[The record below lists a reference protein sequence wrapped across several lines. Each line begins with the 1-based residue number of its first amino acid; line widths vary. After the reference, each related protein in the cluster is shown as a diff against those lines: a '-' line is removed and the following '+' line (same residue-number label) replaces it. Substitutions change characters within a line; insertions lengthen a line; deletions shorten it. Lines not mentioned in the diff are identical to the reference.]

1 MAGGHVCRP
10 GACAPKVGRDC
21 ATQRRQG
28 WMHVPDPQPCS
39 PYPRGAESGPGVLP
53 AAAEVP
59 SHPPTPSPSLPA
71 VGCLLEDPPHTRLP
85 RSQAFCPGP
94 SNKHSVTA
102 APKRGAREHG
112 WLVRVP
118 PPPQKWSRMPNKDH
132 YGPPPGR
139 QARPPQG
146 SLTGRFSDPQPSPGD
161 WGHLQT
167 GQRRLLPAYGTGRLR
182 PGDGGVHRT
191 DSEPPAPPS
200 EGARSRSPPVLLDKA
215 CQGS

>member
-1 MAGGHVCRP
+1 MVQGRRLGH
-10 GACAPKVGRDC
+10 
-21 ATQRRQG
+21 
-28 WMHVPDPQPCS
+28 
-39 PYPRGAESGPGVLP
+39 LP
-53 AAAEVP
+53 P
-59 SHPPTPSPSLPA
+59 PPPTPSPSLPA

-139 QARPPQG
+139 QARPPRG
-146 SLTGRFSDPQPSPGD
+146 SLPGRFSDPQPSPGD

-182 PGDGGVHRT
+182 PGEGGCIGQTLSPQLLPQRGRGQGVHLCSWTRLARGP
-191 DSEPPAPPS
+191 EPLWAEAGSRAPNPS
-200 EGARSRSPPVLLDKA
+200 RESQLPGCCVRGR
-215 CQGS
+215 